1 MKSSTKLLQ
10 SSPVAFG
17 LVVMTVAMLDLW
29 SKSAMIAWLTPA
41 RRTVEVTPFFNL
53 RLGYN
58 PGISFGLFPAES
70 DLLRMLLIGFA
81 LLVTLLV
88 VWLGLRSRVWIER
101 LGFALI
107 AGGAVGNIVDRGS
120 DGLVTDFLD
129 FHAFGWHWP
138 TFNLADV
145 AITGGVLV
153 LLAASFIGDRFAQ
166 PSQDQTR

>member
-1 MKSSTKLLQ
+1 MNSSIKLRQ
-10 SSPVAFG
+10 SSPVTFG
-17 LVVMTVAMLDLW
+17 LVVVTVAMLDLW
-29 SKSAMIAWLTPA
+29 SKSAMIAWLAPT
-41 RRTVEVTPFFNL
+41 RSTIEVTPFFNL

-58 PGISFGLFPAES
+58 PGVSFGLFPAES
-70 DLLRMLLIGFA
+70 DLSRMLLIGFA
-81 LLVTLLV
+81 LLATVLV

-107 AGGAVGNIVDRGS
+107 AGGAIGNVIDRSG
-120 DGLVTDFLD
+120 DGFVTDFLD
-129 FHAFGWHWP
+129 FHVFGWHWP
-138 TFNLADV
+138 TFNLADI